1 MGCYR
6 LAADCPVQ
14 SVSSWIRNPK
24 ARRAK
29 PGFEAQAIAGTFIA
43 PGGSMFGL
51 SIWHILIIGF
61 VLLVLFGGRI
71 SDVMGE
77 AGRSIGSGDGRADR
91 FVPPLLQRILKMF
104 FR

>member
-1 MGCYR
+1 
-6 LAADCPVQ
+6 
-14 SVSSWIRNPK
+14 
-24 ARRAK
+24 
-29 PGFEAQAIAGTFIA
+29 
-43 PGGSMFGL
+43 MFGL

-91 FVPPLLQRILKMF
+91 FVPPLLQRILKIF